1 MVLKL
6 GQHIQA
12 AGRFLPERLYYAC
25 EVRREAHQPLMG
37 NSKIGPSV
45 NLVVDDKENQALIE
59 PVNGD
64 EVKPNDGAF
73 DVSWVHQSVGSSED
87 AVGETI
93 SIG

>member
-1 MVLKL
+1 MLP
-6 GQHIQA
+6 
-12 AGRFLPERLYYAC
+12 GRLCCAC
-25 EVRREAHQPLMG
+25 EVQVRREAHQPLMG
-37 NSKIGPSV
+37 NSKIGPAV

-59 PVNGD
+59 PVHED
-64 EVKPNDGAF
+64 EVKPTDGAF

>member
-1 MVLKL
+1 MLP
-6 GQHIQA
+6 
-12 AGRFLPERLYYAC
+12 GRLCCAC
-25 EVRREAHQPLMG
+25 EVQVRREAHQPLMG

-45 NLVVDDKENQALIE
+45 NLVADDKENQALIE

-64 EVKPNDGAF
+64 EVNPNDGAF